1 MVAAAERLFSE
12 RGYHGVSM
20 DEIAAASGISKPML
34 YEYFG
39 SKEGLLLAC
48 VERARGRLFEEIA
61 AAVRQADEPER
72 ALRAGVEAF
81 LSFADQQRATW
92 VVLFG
97 EGGRFGE
104 TAGAIRA
111 EQSGLIAQLL
121 RELPGWTAEPDA
133 EQLDA
138 IAHVFVGAA
147 EAVAFWAVDHPEV
160 PLERVA
166 DHLMAVLWPVVREL
180 PKRASAAA
188 ANQGGE
194 VELDRL
200 AVAQRRA
207 WRARR
212 AARGPVGSPK
222 RLNFRS
228 PASSATS
235 ARGTPGA
242 RSARLA
248 SATRCA
254 STRRRRCGRRAA
266 CRPARPPSRARL
278 PATADQ

>member
-1 MVAAAERLFSE
+1 MRDLVHTDPPDDWDLAGPAPDPPGTTYRRGRTPRAVREAQMVAAAERLFSE

-61 AAVRQADEPER
+61 AAVRQADQPER

-81 LSFADQQRATW
+81 LSFADAQRATW

-121 RELPGWTAEPDA
+121 RELPGWAAEPDA

-166 DHLMAVLWPVVREL
+166 DHLMAVLWPVVRDL
-180 PKRASAAA
+180 PSRASAAT
-188 ANQGGE
+188 ANQGG
-194 VELDRL
+194 
-200 AVAQRRA
+200 
-207 WRARR
+207 
-212 AARGPVGSPK
+212 K
-222 RLNFRS
+222 
-228 PASSATS
+228 SS
-235 ARGTPGA
+235 
-242 RSARLA
+242 
-248 SATRCA
+248 
-254 STRRRRCGRRAA
+254 STV
-266 CRPARPPSRARL
+266 SR
-278 PATADQ
+278 

>member
-1 MVAAAERLFSE
+1 MVASAERLFSE

-20 DEIAAASGISKPML
+20 DEIATASGITKPML

-39 SKEGLLLAC
+39 SKEGLFLAC

-61 AAVRQADEPER
+61 AAVRQADEPQQ

-81 LSFADQQRATW
+81 LKFADQQRATW

-104 TAGAIRA
+104 AAASIRA

-121 RELPGWTAEPDA
+121 REQPGWSGEPDP

-166 DHLMAVLWPVVREL
+166 DHLMAVLWPVVRDL
-180 PKRASAAA
+180 PSLASAAT
-188 ANQGGE
+188 ANQGGKSSST
-194 VELDRL
+194 
-200 AVAQRRA
+200 VAR
-207 WRARR
+207 
-212 AARGPVGSPK
+212 
-222 RLNFRS
+222 
-228 PASSATS
+228 
-235 ARGTPGA
+235 
-242 RSARLA
+242 
-248 SATRCA
+248 
-254 STRRRRCGRRAA
+254 
-266 CRPARPPSRARL
+266 
-278 PATADQ
+278 

>member
-1 MVAAAERLFSE
+1 MRDVPHTDPPDDWDLAGPAPDPPGTPYPRGRMPRAVREAQMVAAAERLFSE
-12 RGYHGVSM
+12 RGYHGSSM

-34 YEYFG
+34 YDYFG

-61 AAVRQADEPER
+61 IAVRQADAPER

-81 LSFADQQRATW
+81 ISFADQQRATW

-121 RELPGWTAEPDA
+121 RELPGWTGEPDA

-166 DHLMAVLWPVVREL
+166 DHLMAVLWPVVRDL
-180 PKRASAAA
+180 PSRASAAT
-188 ANQGGE
+188 ANQGG
-194 VELDRL
+194 
-200 AVAQRRA
+200 
-207 WRARR
+207 
-212 AARGPVGSPK
+212 K
-222 RLNFRS
+222 
-228 PASSATS
+228 SS
-235 ARGTPGA
+235 
-242 RSARLA
+242 
-248 SATRCA
+248 
-254 STRRRRCGRRAA
+254 STV
-266 CRPARPPSRARL
+266 SR
-278 PATADQ
+278 

>member
-1 MVAAAERLFSE
+1 
-12 RGYHGVSM
+12 
-20 DEIAAASGISKPML
+20 ML

-61 AAVRQADEPER
+61 AAVRQAGEPER

-81 LSFADQQRATW
+81 LSFADEQRATW

-133 EQLDA
+133 ERLDA

-166 DHLMAVLWPVVREL
+166 DHLMAVLWPVVRDL
-180 PKRASAAA
+180 PSRASAAT
-188 ANQGGE
+188 ANQGGKSSST
-194 VELDRL
+194 
-200 AVAQRRA
+200 VAR
-207 WRARR
+207 
-212 AARGPVGSPK
+212 
-222 RLNFRS
+222 
-228 PASSATS
+228 
-235 ARGTPGA
+235 
-242 RSARLA
+242 
-248 SATRCA
+248 
-254 STRRRRCGRRAA
+254 
-266 CRPARPPSRARL
+266 
-278 PATADQ
+278 